1 MIKAH
6 PYRTAL
12 TALVTG
18 IVLWLIAQVFF
29 NNDGNGANAV
39 WALTFAVLLSAIGF
53 AVYGLVT
60 RMSRNA

>member
-12 TALVTG
+12 SALGTG
-18 IVLWLIAQVFF
+18 IVLWVVAQAFF

-60 RMSRNA
+60 RRARRA

>member
-1 MIKAH
+1 MIKTH

-12 TALVTG
+12 TALITG
-18 IVLWLIAQVFF
+18 VVLWVIAQAFF

-53 AVYGLVT
+53 ALYGLVT
-60 RMSRNA
+60 RKSRSA